1 MGNTFGTSLKIT
13 TFGESHGPAIG
24 VVIDGVKPGL
34 PISREEIQKELDRRK
49 PGQNKLVSPRNESDQ
64 VEILSGIFE
73 GKTTGMPIAL
83 LIRNIDAYPK
93 SYEGIKNLFR
103 PGHADF
109 TYLSKYGFR
118 DYRGGGRQSA
128 RETANWVG
136 AGAIAKKM
144 LAKKGIKII
153 GYVRE
158 IGGIPAKKI
167 DYSEISKNIVNC
179 PDRAAAQKM
188 IRAVERVRKE
198 GDSLGG
204 IVEVVAL
211 HVPPGLGD
219 PVFDKLSAN
228 IGKAM
233 LTINAVKGV
242 EIGAGFQAAR
252 MKGSQNNDILVK
264 KGVKIA
270 TKTNNAGGILGGIS
284 NGMPIV
290 VRIAVKPASSITK
303 EQETITVDGKKTTVR
318 VFGRHDPCVAI
329 RAVPVAEAMMAI
341 VLADML
347 MSQERYKTDRK

>member
-1 MGNTFGTSLKIT
+1 MSNTLGTSLKIT

-34 PISREEIQKELDRRK
+34 PISREEIQRELDRRR
-49 PGQNKLVSPRNESDQ
+49 PGQNKLVSPRNETDQ

-83 LIRNIDAYPK
+83 LIRNNDAQSK
-93 SYEGIKNLFR
+93 SYEAIKNLFR

-109 TYLSKYGFR
+109 TFFSKYGFR

-144 LAKKGIKII
+144 LAKKGIQII
-153 GYVRE
+153 GYIKE
-158 IGGIPAKKI
+158 IGGIAAKKI
-167 DYSEISKNIVNC
+167 DYKEITRNLVNC
-179 PDRAAAQKM
+179 PDKAAAKK
-188 IRAVERVRKE
+188 IEGLIEKVRKE

-204 IVEVVAL
+204 IVEVVAIG
-211 HVPPGLGD
+211 VPPGLGD
-219 PVFDKLSAN
+219 PVLDKLSAG

-252 MKGSQNNDILVK
+252 MKGSQNNDIFFK
-264 KGVKIA
+264 KGNKVF
-270 TKTNNAGGILGGIS
+270 TRTNNAGGILGGIS

-341 VLADML
+341 VLADM
-347 MSQERYKTDRK
+347 MMGQEKFKR